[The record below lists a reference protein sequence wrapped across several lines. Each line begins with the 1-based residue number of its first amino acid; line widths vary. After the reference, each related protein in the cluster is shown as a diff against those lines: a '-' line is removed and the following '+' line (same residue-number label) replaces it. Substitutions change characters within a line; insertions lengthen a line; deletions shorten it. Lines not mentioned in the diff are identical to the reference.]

1 MALLRSRS
9 SLINSSLSHLL
20 RASHPHPPLLRH
32 PSPLAASTS
41 ALVRHYNSTSYEQ
54 PVKLSNWGVRVV
66 PQQKAYVIER
76 FGKYRKTL
84 VGGLHFMIP
93 LVDRIAY
100 VHSLKEESFSISDQT
115 AITHDNV
122 SLLIDGLVY
131 IRVVDPILASYEVE
145 NPILMVRQLA
155 QTTVRSE
162 LGKMELDTV
171 FKERDKLNEK
181 IVGVI
186 NEAAASW
193 GVKCIRYEI
202 KDITPPPGVL
212 SAMEMQVEAE
222 RKKRAKILQAEGEK
236 ESNIKGAEGNK
247 QSAILAAQGEARAVL
262 ERAQATA
269 EGIRKV
275 SEVMK
280 ASGGSE
286 AASLT
291 IAEQYVK
298 AFGSIA
304 KQGTTVLLPSGGD
317 NSASMIAQAL
327 SIYKALNGNL
337 SVAGGPSAK
346 LPSASGNDLK
356 VEDPACNVSAPNSS
370 SDPKVKVFSLQSP

>member
-1 MALLRSRS
+1 
-9 SLINSSLSHLL
+9 
-20 RASHPHPPLLRH
+20 
-32 PSPLAASTS
+32 
-41 ALVRHYNSTSYEQ
+41 
-54 PVKLSNWGVRVV
+54 
-66 PQQKAYVIER
+66 
-76 FGKYRKTL
+76 
-84 VGGLHFMIP
+84 MIP

-131 IRVVDPILASYEVE
+131 VRVVDPILASYEVE

-236 ESNIKGAEGNK
+236 ESNIKAAEGNK

-269 EGIRKV
+269 EGLRKV

-304 KQGTTVLLPSGGD
+304 KQGTTVLLPGGGE

-327 SIYKALNGNL
+327 SIFKALNGNM

-346 LPSASGNDLK
+346 LLSASGNDPK
-356 VEDPACNVSAPNSS
+356 VEDPACNVSAPNAS